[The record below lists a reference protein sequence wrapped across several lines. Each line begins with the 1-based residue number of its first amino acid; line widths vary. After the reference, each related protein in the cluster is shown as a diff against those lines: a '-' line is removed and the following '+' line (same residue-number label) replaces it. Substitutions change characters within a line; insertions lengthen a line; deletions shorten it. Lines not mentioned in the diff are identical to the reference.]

1 MGGDF
6 SEKGPASSTL
16 PERVWHKARRCTR
29 RKSTAALSA
38 AVDTTTCNGA
48 HTTFRRNQVSGNR
61 PCRMPAALREGA
73 RGRRF
78 SQKNGYLPQ
87 RPPGKGLAQ
96 SSALYPQEVHG
107 GFVSR
112 RGHNHLQRSAH
123 NFQAEPSQRK
133 PSPPNASR
141 SSGGSAREAL
151 LSEKRLPPP
160 APFRKR
166 FGTRLGDVP
175 AGSPRRLC
183 QPPWT

>member
-1 MGGDF
+1 MDI
-6 SEKGPASSTL
+6 
-16 PERVWHKARRCTR
+16 
-29 RKSTAALSA
+29 
-38 AVDTTTCNGA
+38 TTYNGA
-48 HTTFRRNQVSGNR
+48 RTTFRRNQVSGNR
-61 PCRMPAALREGA
+61 PRRTPAVLREGA

-107 GFVSR
+107 GSVSR
-112 RGHNHLQRSAH
+112 RGHNYLQRRTN

-151 LSEKRLPPP
+151 LSEKRPPSHP
-160 APFRKR
+160 RSPYCAYFFFRGFR
-166 FGTRLGDVP
+166 
-175 AGSPRRLC
+175 C
-183 QPPWT
+183 QIFSLYSRMVRSEENTPDIAVLVTAILSHLSRSA